1 MTRCGG
7 PAPPGREVL
16 RAARRDA
23 PRPGSVHRGGV
34 VQPRRA
40 KWIPLGVVV
49 LSVVLDLVTPSDVTS
64 APLLMA
70 APVAAAPLLTLRGII
85 AIGALA
91 MAVHAALA
99 RYDGTFGW
107 QRGVANQLTLLAVTV
122 LAVLINRALE
132 GRDARTRRAR
142 HIAAVAQSAVL
153 PRPPSRLGELRIAAR
168 YVPAEDEATIGGDLY
183 VVQDTPHG
191 VRMMV
196 GDVRGKGLGAVSAV
210 CADLGAF
217 RYAADEAEDLPGLV
231 AALERALL
239 REGGRRG
246 GQEQEEGF
254 TTALIAEFSE
264 DLDTVRVVNRGHPPP
279 VLLDGEGRATLLEPS
294 EESPPL
300 GMSALVTRAS
310 PVDTFAF
317 PPGATLVCY
326 TDGVTEARDESGV
339 FYDAHVRLPFLVH
352 PRALVGDPVTPAQI
366 LRLLIEDV
374 GRHTGGRVQDDQAL
388 LALHRPARR
397 D

>member
-1 MTRCGG
+1 M
-7 PAPPGREVL
+7 
-16 RAARRDA
+16 
-23 PRPGSVHRGGV
+23 

-40 KWIPLGVVV
+40 KWIPLGVIV
-49 LSVVLDLVTPSDVTS
+49 LGVVLDLVTPTDVTS

-91 MAVHAALA
+91 MAVHAVLA
-99 RYDGTFGW
+99 RIDGTFGW

-132 GRDARTRRAR
+132 GRDALTRRAR

-168 YVPAEDEATIGGDLY
+168 YVPAEDEAMIGGDLY
-183 VVQDTPHG
+183 VVQDTAHG
-191 VRMMV
+191 VRVMV

-217 RYAADEAEDLPGLV
+217 RYAADEADDLPGLV

-264 DLDTVRVVNRGHPPP
+264 GLETVRLVNRGHPPP
-279 VLLDGEGRATLLEPS
+279 VLLDAEGRATLLEPS
-294 EESPPL
+294 EEAPPL
-300 GMSALVTRAS
+300 GMSALGAWSS
-310 PVDTFAF
+310 PVDSF
-317 PPGATLVCY
+317 PFPSGATLVCY
-326 TDGVTEARDESGV
+326 TDGVTEARDESGA
-339 FYDAHVRLPFLVH
+339 FYDVAVRLPFLLH
-352 PRALVGDPVTPAQI
+352 PRALVGDPATPAQI
-366 LRLLIEDV
+366 LHLLIEDV

-388 LALHRPARR
+388 LALHRPAHGS
-397 D
+397 

>member
-1 MTRCGG
+1 M
-7 PAPPGREVL
+7 
-16 RAARRDA
+16 
-23 PRPGSVHRGGV
+23 

-49 LSVVLDLVTPSDVTS
+49 LAVVLDLVTPTGVTS

-85 AIGALA
+85 AIGALS
-91 MAVHAALA
+91 MAVHAGLA
-99 RYDGTFGW
+99 WYDGTFGW
-107 QRGVANQLTLLAVTV
+107 QRGVANQLTLLAVTM
-122 LAVLINRALE
+122 LAVFINRALE

-168 YVPAEDEATIGGDLY
+168 YVPAEDEAMIGGDLY

-191 VRMMV
+191 VRVMV

-231 AALERALL
+231 TALERALL

-246 GQEQEEGF
+246 GQEQDEGF
-254 TTALIAEFSE
+254 TTALIAEFAD
-264 DLDTVRVVNRGHPPP
+264 DLDAVRVVNRGHPPP
-279 VLLDGEGRATLLEPS
+279 VLLDAEGRATVLGPS
-294 EESPPL
+294 EEAPPL
-300 GMSALVTRAS
+300 GMSALGPWS
-310 PVDTFAF
+310 CPVDTFPF

-326 TDGVTEARDESGV
+326 TDGVTEARDESGA
-339 FYDAHVRLPFLVH
+339 FYDASVRLPSLVH
-352 PRALVGDPVTPAQI
+352 HRALTGDPATPAQI
-366 LRLLIEDV
+366 LHLLIEDV
-374 GRHTGGRVQDDQAL
+374 GRHTGGRIQDDQAL
-388 LALHRPARR
+388 LALHRPRARPYP
-397 D
+397 

>member
-1 MTRCGG
+1 M
-7 PAPPGREVL
+7 
-16 RAARRDA
+16 
-23 PRPGSVHRGGV
+23 

>member
-1 MTRCGG
+1 M
-7 PAPPGREVL
+7 
-16 RAARRDA
+16 
-23 PRPGSVHRGGV
+23 
-34 VQPRRA
+34 QPRRV
-40 KWIPLGVVV
+40 KWIPAGIVV
-49 LSVVLDLVTPSDVTS
+49 LGVVLDLVTPAGVTS

-70 APVAAAPLLTLRGII
+70 APVAAAPLLAPPGII

-91 MAVHAALA
+91 MAVHAGLA
-99 RYDGTFGW
+99 RFDGTFGW

-142 HIAAVAQSAVL
+142 EIAAVAQSAVL
-153 PRPPSRLGELRIAAR
+153 PRPPSRIGELRIAAR
-168 YVPAEDEATIGGDLY
+168 YVPAEDEAVIGGDLY

-191 VRMMV
+191 VRVMV

-239 REGGRRG
+239 REGARRG

-254 TTALIAEFSE
+254 TTALIAEFA
-264 DLDTVRVVNRGHPPP
+264 DGLDAVRVVNRGHPPP
-279 VLLDGEGRATLLEPS
+279 VLLDAEGRAALLEPS

-300 GMSALVTRAS
+300 GMSALGAWSS
-310 PVDTFAF
+310 PVDTFPF

-339 FYDAHVRLPFLVH
+339 FYDAAARLPRLVRH
-352 PRALVGDPVTPAQI
+352 QAQAGAPATPAQ
-366 LRLLIEDV
+366 LLQLLIEDV
-374 GRHTGGRVQDDQAL
+374 GHHTGGRVQDDQAL
-388 LALHRPARR
+388 LALHRPARSDR
-397 D
+397 PSGATAYG